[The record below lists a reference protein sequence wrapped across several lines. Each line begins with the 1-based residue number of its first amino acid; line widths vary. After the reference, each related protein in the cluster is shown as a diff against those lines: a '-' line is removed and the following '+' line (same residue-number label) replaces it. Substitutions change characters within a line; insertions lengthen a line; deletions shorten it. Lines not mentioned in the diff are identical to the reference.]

1 MPDEAPSPD
10 LARTAWSALEP
21 LHVPV
26 YFAPE
31 SRERYA
37 ALGLEDRA
45 LVYFASRS
53 AAMGAVGSGTV
64 TAAFYN
70 FSPAVVRSV
79 IPRAWSLAS
88 PEAVLRTRLDVADR
102 VLRRVLGEEAV
113 GSERMKE
120 AAGLAR
126 TAAEAAAGLPHGRP
140 LFAGHAGLE
149 WPGEPHTV
157 LWHAATLLREFRG
170 DGHIA
175 TLVDARLAPLEA
187 LATHAATGAIKTS
200 FLRKS
205 RGWSEDEWAE
215 GVRSAVGRGLVTA
228 DQEGALSLTEAGRTL
243 RADLESRTDV
253 LSAEP
258 YAAIRAR
265 GCERLAELTA
275 PFTEALR
282 DEGLVPAPRSRR
294 S

>member
-1 MPDEAPSPD
+1 MPDDAPSPE

-21 LHVPV
+21 IHIPV

-31 SRERYA
+31 ARERYA
-37 ALGLEDRA
+37 AIGLDDRA
-45 LVYFASRS
+45 LAYFASRS
-53 AAMGAVGSGTV
+53 AAMGAVDPGTV
-64 TAAFYN
+64 TAAFYS
-70 FSPAVVRSV
+70 FSPALVGSA
-79 IPRAWSLAS
+79 IPRAWSLAA
-88 PEAVLRTRLDVADR
+88 PETVLRTRLDVADQ
-102 VLRRVLGEEAV
+102 VLRRVLGEDAA

-126 TAAEAAAGLPHGRP
+126 TAAEAAAGLTPGRP

-187 LATHAATGAIKTS
+187 LATHAATGAMKTS
-200 FLRKS
+200 FLRRS
-205 RGWSEDEWAE
+205 RGWSEEEWAE
-215 GVRSAVGRGLVTA
+215 GIRGAVGRGLVTA
-228 DQEGALSLTEAGRTL
+228 DPEGALALTEAGRTL
-243 RADLESRTDV
+243 RADLETRTDV
-253 LSAEP
+253 LSAGP
-258 YAAIRAR
+258 YAAIGAR

-275 PFTEALR
+275 PFAEAFR
-282 DEGLVPAPRSRR
+282 AEGLVPGSRSRT
-294 S
+294 